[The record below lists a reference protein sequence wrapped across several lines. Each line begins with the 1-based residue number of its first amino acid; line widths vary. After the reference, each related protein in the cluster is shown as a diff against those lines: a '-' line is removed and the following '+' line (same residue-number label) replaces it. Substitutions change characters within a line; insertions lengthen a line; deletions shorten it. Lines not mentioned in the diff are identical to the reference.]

1 MEESALYLR
10 KHIENLSVRKVIA
23 GYTDSNFF
31 CVRFPIRTGMPAA
44 FRHGLTDR
52 TVKCPVVITH
62 APSSRPTVPVYPA
75 CQVHSFLAESV
86 RPSLPASLSGPF
98 RAMRNRYHLSLI
110 KKPGFPASLE
120 KLSGTRFL

>member
-31 CVRFPIRTGMPAA
+31 CVRFPIHTGMPAA
-44 FRHGLTDR
+44 FGHGLTDR

-98 RAMRNRYHLSLI
+98 RATLPFAVCLSSQ
-110 KKPGFPASLE
+110 KPGFPASLE
-120 KLSGTRFL
+120 KLSVTRFF